1 MFGPEIN
8 CTAILPATTMA
19 RINTP
24 VATSYPKDLSLSI
37 YEPGTSS
44 LAVSSHIQQAEV
56 SVSAAEVIST
66 AEAISMT
73 MPSKAEEKDT
83 IRDVIVR
90 PTNQLSAVQPES
102 STSMTTAVPVAG
114 PSGTKPSTRVGSVFE
129 SISDALDLHVKSI
142 RHDLDELVE
151 SLDELSRAILRQS
164 TTQMEQSK
172 EKVKELRD
180 TVQYRHERAKGKAK
194 ELRKRGEVA
203 MSFAGEQF
211 AGRTDLAKQKARE
224 LSKVFVTSDAW
235 RVYEAARVE
244 WASMLKEKGG
254 GKARGIRGRKCE
266 RASSRKAERQETK
279 TFFSY
284 ADFLV

>member
-8 CTAILPATTMA
+8 RTSILPATTMA

-24 VATSYPKDLSLSI
+24 IATSYPKDLSLSI

-44 LAVSSHIQQAEV
+44 LAVSSQIQQAEV
-56 SVSAAEVIST
+56 SVPAAEVIST
-66 AEAISMT
+66 TIPTKAEA
-73 MPSKAEEKDT
+73 EDT
-83 IRDVIVR
+83 VRDIVVR
-90 PTNQLSAVQPES
+90 PTTQLSVVQPEPS
-102 STSMTTAVPVAG
+102 MSMTTPVPIAG
-114 PSGTKPSTRVGSVFE
+114 PSGTKTSARVGSVFE

-151 SLDELSRAILRQS
+151 SLDELSRAILRET
-164 TTQMEQSK
+164 TTQMQQSK
-172 EKVKELRD
+172 EKVKELCE

-211 AGRTDLAKQKARE
+211 AGRTDLAKKQARE
-224 LSKVFVTSDAW
+224 LSKTLVTSDAW
-235 RVYEAARVE
+235 RVYQAARVE

-254 GKARGIRGRKCE
+254 GGGDKARGVRGGKCGG
-266 RASSRKAERQETK
+266 APSRKTERQQTK
-279 TFFSY
+279 IFFSC